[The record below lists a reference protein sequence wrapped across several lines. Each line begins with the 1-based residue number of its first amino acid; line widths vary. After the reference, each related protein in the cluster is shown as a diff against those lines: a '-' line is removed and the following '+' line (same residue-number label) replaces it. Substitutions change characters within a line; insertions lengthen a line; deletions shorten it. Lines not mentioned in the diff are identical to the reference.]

1 MKTKN
6 LIFFFIAFFASI
18 ILILFSKQL
27 NAQNY
32 QIVYMDSVARY
43 DTIYVCDTYDS
54 IKFIPCNCEEFI
66 FWRAGYINNNGDY
79 QEDSIYSDTLYLPTS
94 FNGTVD
100 YQGRTGIDECGNFI
114 FITPIILL
122 GEDKSGSCG
131 SLVSLNIITNFYP
144 PGDLIYS
151 WSPTTGLSDPSIPN
165 PILKVTGDV
174 QYTVTLNAPNG
185 CVVSKNI
192 NVTLQ
197 PMSSPSICLV
207 SVDTINKNIVYWEKP
222 VSVSIDSFFIYKETN
237 MSNVYKKIGAIGY
250 NDNSFYIDTS
260 SFPLI
265 QSNKYKISFKDSCN
279 LESDL
284 SIAHKTIHLTISQ
297 GLNNSWN
304 LIWEPY
310 EGFEVSTYYI
320 YRGTN
325 SKNFQLIGSTAG
337 SSTQYTDFTAP
348 VGYVFYQIEVVSPT
362 VCNISDLKST
372 QVSINTSR
380 SNIATNSPTG
390 FEDNAFQSSLLC
402 IYPNPSSSS
411 TVISYQLPVI
421 SDVELS
427 IYDLL
432 GKKVVTLVIERQ
444 QPGTYEIEW
453 NAENMKPGIYYC
465 KLQTAQSKKVMK
477 MILLRE

>member
-1 MKTKN
+1 
-6 LIFFFIAFFASI
+6 
-18 ILILFSKQL
+18 
-27 NAQNY
+27 
-32 QIVYMDSVARY
+32 MDSVTVV

-54 IKFIPCNCEEFI
+54 IKFIHKSNCVDYS
-66 FWRAGYINNNGDY
+66 FWRAAYYNDNHWY
-79 QEDSIYSDTLYLPTS
+79 KEDTIYSDTLYLPS
-94 FNGTVD
+94 NFKGDVNNCGD
-100 YQGRTGIDECGNFI
+100 YVNIRQLL
-114 FITPIILL
+114 LL
-122 GEDKSGSCG
+122 GEDKSASCG
-131 SLVSLNIITNFYP
+131 SPVELNVRTNFYG

-151 WSPTTGLSDPSIPN
+151 WSPATGLSDPSVPN
-165 PILKVTGDV
+165 PSLKVIEDM
-174 QYTVTLNAPNG
+174 QYTITLNAPNG

-237 MSNVYKKIGAIGY
+237 VTNIYRKIGSIDY

-265 QSNKYKISFKDSCN
+265 QSNKYKISLKDSCS

-284 SIAHKTIHLTISQ
+284 SSAHKTIHLTISQ
-297 GLNNSWN
+297 GSNNSWN

-325 SKNFQLIGSTAG
+325 SRNLQLIGSTSGG
-337 SSTQYTDFTAP
+337 SAQYTDFTAP
-348 VGYVFYQIEVVSPT
+348 VGFIFYQIEVVNPT

-380 SNIATNSPTG
+380 SNIATNSSTG
-390 FEDNAFQSSLLC
+390 FEEITIQSNLLC
-402 IYPNPSSSS
+402 AYPNPFSSS

-427 IYDLL
+427 VYDLP
-432 GKKVVTLVIERQ
+432 GKKVATLVIEKQ

-453 NAENMKPGIYYC
+453 NAEKMKPGIYWC
-465 KLQTAQSKKVMK
+465 ELKTVQSRKVMK
-477 MILLRE
+477 MILLSE